1 MMEEKAIAEA
11 ETKTFV
17 VFRLG
22 DEEFGVDVMNLKRI
36 AKVPTITRV
45 PRSPDFIE
53 GVINLR
59 GSLITV
65 VNIRKRFGFL
75 PKDINSD
82 SRIIIAECEGKVFG
96 MLVDAATEVLKIP
109 VSDIETTPEM
119 VTTEISKEH
128 LKGVGKVGDRLIF
141 LLDLKEV
148 LSENGNEIEEIKEV
162 YK

>member
-1 MMEEKAIAEA
+1 MEERTLAEE

-17 VFRLG
+17 IFRLR
-22 DEEFGVDVMNLKRI
+22 DEEFGVDVMNIKEI
-36 AKVPTITRV
+36 AKVSTITRV

-59 GSLITV
+59 GCLATV
-65 VNIRKRFGFL
+65 VNLRKRFGFL
-75 PKDINSD
+75 SKEIDSD
-82 SRIIIAECEGKVFG
+82 SRIIIAECEGNAFG

-119 VTTEISKEH
+119 VTTAISKVH
-128 LKGVGKVGDRLIF
+128 LKGVGKVGDRLII
-141 LLDLKEV
+141 LVDLKHV
-148 LSENGNEIEEIKEV
+148 LAENEKEQEEKKEV